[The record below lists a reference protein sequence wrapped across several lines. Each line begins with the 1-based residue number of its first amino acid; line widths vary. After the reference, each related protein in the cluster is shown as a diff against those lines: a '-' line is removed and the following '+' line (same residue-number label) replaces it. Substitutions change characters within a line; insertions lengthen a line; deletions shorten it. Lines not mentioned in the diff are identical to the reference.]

1 MLHLD
6 ALDAIERDSL
16 RPKEADLREGLEKL
30 NKCFA
35 TKVAP
40 ENGGYGVSEIIKDN
54 GVVERLG
61 KNELGHTFKE
71 YYSDGK
77 LYMKREALGSGK
89 NITTHFDDNGTAY
102 FQTKAELGKNQV
114 KKITWDLI
122 PNTTVRKGN
131 FSAVIDEYGRPTL
144 NKVTD
149 LQLNSA
155 SRGDI
160 RDLKDHSYKK
170 NDQRGHLIAHQF
182 GGPESKEN
190 IVAQLDEV
198 NLKRMKAVESIV
210 NDLKQQGH
218 RVDYE
223 VKSNYI
229 GTSKRPSSFEPKII
243 KDGKEYTELP
253 NELRKILNK
262 HDDSAVGKAIT
273 AAGERFGLS
282 HELGVKSGLVA
293 VGIALPASIVENV
306 SAFAGGEISAE
317 ELASEIISNAA
328 KAGGLAYG
336 TDFAATSIV
345 GVLSRSSSEL
355 VKRVGNTC
363 FPGAVAVFAVESHKH
378 ISDFVKGEIDATEL
392 IYNLGETAAS
402 IGGSFAGGGLMG
414 AMVGSVAGPVG
425 SVVGSLIGGVIGCA
439 IASDLYE
446 AAVNAAEQGAELIA
460 EKMNNLKEDIIELV
474 TEYMPEKLD
483 AVTSAF
489 RAFFEEN
496 AIPSQV

>member
-6 ALDAIERDSL
+6 ALDAIEQDAL
-16 RPKEADLREGLEKL
+16 RPKETDIREGLEKL
-30 NKCFA
+30 NKCFT

-40 ENGGYGVSEIIKDN
+40 ENGVYGVSEIVKDN
-54 GVVERLG
+54 GIVERLG

-77 LYMKREALGSGK
+77 LYMKREALGGGK
-89 NITTHFDDNGTAY
+89 NITTLFDDNGTAY

-114 KKITWDLI
+114 KKITRDLI

-149 LQLNSA
+149 LQLSSA

-160 RDLKDHSYKK
+160 RDFKDHSYKK

-198 NLKRMKAVESIV
+198 NLKRMKAVENIV
-210 NDLKQQGH
+210 KDLKQQGH
-218 RVDYE
+218 KVDYAI
-223 VKSNYI
+223 KSNYI
-229 GTSKRPSSFEPKII
+229 GTNKRPSSFEPKII
-243 KDGKEYTELP
+243 VDGGEYTELP

-262 HDDSAVGKAIT
+262 PDNSAVGKAVT
-273 AAGERFGLS
+273 SAGERFGLS

-306 SAFAGGEISAE
+306 SAFAGGEISVDE
-317 ELASEIISNAA
+317 MASGIFSDTV

-336 TDFAATSIV
+336 TNFAATSI
-345 GVLSRSSSEL
+345 SEMAAKSSSEL
-355 VKRVGNTC
+355 IKRVGNTC
-363 FPGAVAVFAVESHKH
+363 FPGAVAAFALESYKP
-378 ISDFVKGEIDATEL
+378 ISSFVKGEIDASEL
-392 IYNLGETAAS
+392 IYDLGESAAS
-402 IGGSFAGGGLMG
+402 VGGGFAGGMLVGTALGGPAGTIVGGLIG
-414 AMVGSVAGPVG
+414 SMVGCAVA
-425 SVVGSLIGGVIGCA
+425 SE
-439 IASDLYE
+439 LYE
-446 AAVNAAEQGAELIA
+446 VAVKAGEQGVELIA
-460 EKMNNLKEDIIELV
+460 EQMNKLKDVTIELV
-474 TEYMPEKLD
+474 AEYMPEKLD
-483 AVTSAF
+483 EVTAAF
-489 RAFFEEN
+489 HTFFEEKN
-496 AIPSQV
+496 AMLSQA